1 MKRKRVSKMR
11 DHTDSLHRNAARIVS
26 TLLLALALAA
36 SGCAS
41 PRGGVVYQNA
51 TIDALLDGNYDGD
64 VTMAQLLRHGDFG
77 LGTFDHLDGEMLVL
91 RGRVFQVRSDGRAY
105 IVLGHERTPFA
116 AVTFFHPDE
125 MLAIGADSGSA
136 IDYAALQKK
145 LDFMRPADGHA
156 YAFLIH
162 GRFATMRTRSVP
174 RQEPP
179 YRRLIDVVKQQP
191 VFELK
196 ECNGTLVGFW
206 FPESMRHLNVPGY
219 HFHFLTDDQ
228 SAGGHVL
235 DLSVRDAEVRMQSLS
250 TIRMDLSRRAPK
262 IPSPATRSSE
272 LEQVEK

>member
-1 MKRKRVSKMR
+1 MPGQV
-11 DHTDSLHRNAARIVS
+11 HSLRRNVAHIVS
-26 TLLLALALAA
+26 TLLLALTLAA

-41 PRGGVVYQNA
+41 RPGGVVYQNA

-64 VTMAQLLRHGDFG
+64 VTMTQLLRHGDFG

-105 IVLGHERTPFA
+105 TVAGDGRTPFA

-125 MLAIGADSGSA
+125 KLAIGKDGGSA

-145 LDFMRPADGHA
+145 LDAMRPADGHA
-156 YAFLIH
+156 YAFLID
-162 GRFATMRTRSVP
+162 GRFATVRTRSVP
-174 RQEPP
+174 RQQPP
-179 YRRLIDVVKQQP
+179 YRRLVDVVKQQP

-235 DLSVRDAEVRMQSLS
+235 DLTVRDAEVRIQSLS
-250 TIRMDLSRRAPK
+250 TIRIDLSRRAPK